1 MKRAFITG
9 GARGIGR
16 AVAERFAED
25 EWGIDVHYN
34 QSADRA
40 ETLAERIGAKTVQ
53 ANLAE
58 EADLE
63 RLKSTLAEDP
73 PDVLVNNAGVAIGD
87 EPGDPASGDWQKT
100 LDVNLTAASE
110 LTRVTAEAMD
120 EGAIVN
126 VTSIRGLPHGS
137 RPGITAYCASK
148 AGLENVTKSLAQH
161 FAPDVRINS
170 VAPGFHD
177 TEMNADLPEDYR
189 AEVAANTPMDRFG
202 QPEETADAVF
212 FMTSENASFIT
223 GETLVVDGGLS
234 IAD

>member
-16 AVAERFAED
+16 AITERFAED
-25 EWGIDVHYN
+25 EWGIDIHYN

-40 ETLAERIGAKTVQ
+40 ETLAERIGANTVQ
-53 ANLAE
+53 ANLADDG
-58 EADLE
+58 DLK
-63 RLKSTLAEDP
+63 RLKDTLVENP

-87 EPGDPASGDWQKT
+87 EPGDPDSGEWQQT
-100 LDVNLTAASE
+100 LDVNLTAAAE
-110 LTRVTAEAMD
+110 LTRVTAEAME

-161 FAPDVRINS
+161 FAPEVRINS

-177 TEMNADLPEDYR
+177 TDMNADLPEDYR
-189 AEVAANTPMDRFG
+189 AEVEANTPMNRFG
-202 QPEETADAVF
+202 KPEETADAVF
-212 FMTSENASFIT
+212 FMASQHASYIT

-234 IAD
+234 ITD